1 MTIRKKTENEVSRR
15 SILALG
21 AAATVSA
28 IMPATARAG
37 NAPARMA
44 QASLP
49 KFQVTPNQIIGARA
63 GLRPFRPSGFVV
75 RSEPFGDKTLVH
87 NYGHGGC
94 GITLSWGTADMAA
107 KLALATPHRQAAVIG
122 CGVIGLTTARLLQD
136 RGFTVTIYAAALPP
150 YTTSDVAAGV
160 FGVTNI
166 VDDAHQSD
174 EAGNRVAEAARF
186 SFRYFQG
193 LPASYGVKP
202 MDLYFLGPRPIDVPW
217 DFAITPDIFAFEK
230 FGPGEHPF
238 PNAYA
243 VFTRT
248 LIAETNTLLPAL
260 MADFREHGGRIE
272 IRGFADRSELQTLPD
287 PLIVNATGIG
297 AKALFGDAE
306 LVPVK
311 GQLTLL
317 KPRADIHYGY
327 VDPVLDLYMFPRSDA
342 LVLGGSH
349 GHDDWS
355 LEPDPE
361 RAAQI
366 LDGHGLIAN
375 GIKG

>member
-1 MTIRKKTENEVSRR
+1 M
-15 SILALG
+15 LALG
-21 AAATVSA
+21 AVAASA
-28 IMPATARAG
+28 ALVRSPRAADG
-37 NAPARMA
+37 P
-44 QASLP
+44 QPTLP
-49 KFQVTPNQIIGARA
+49 KVQVADDRIIGARA

-75 RSEPFGDKTLVH
+75 KSEPFGDKTLVH

-107 KLALATPHRQAAVIG
+107 KLALATPHRHAAIIG

-136 RGFTVTIYAAALPP
+136 RGFDVAIYAAALPP

-160 FGVTNI
+160 FGVTSLVN
-166 VDDAHQSD
+166 DAHQTDDIGKS
-174 EAGNRVAEAARF
+174 VAEAARF
-186 SFRYFQG
+186 SFRYFQDM
-193 LPASYGVKP
+193 PARYGVKP
-202 MDLYFLGPRPIDVPW
+202 MDIYFLGPRPIDIPW
-217 DFAITPDIFAFEK
+217 DFAITPDLFPFEK

-238 PNAYA
+238 PTAYA
-243 VFTRT
+243 VSTKT

-260 MADFREHGGRIE
+260 LADVREHGGTIE
-272 IRGFADRSELQTLPD
+272 MRGFAAPAELQTLPA

-297 AKALFGDAE
+297 AKALFGDDE
-306 LVPVK
+306 LTPVK

-317 KPRADIHYGY
+317 KPQPEIHYGY

-342 LVLGGSH
+342 VVLGGSH

-355 LEPDPE
+355 LESDPG

-366 LDGHGLIAN
+366 LDAHGLMAS
-375 GIKG
+375 GMKG

>member
-1 MTIRKKTENEVSRR
+1 M
-15 SILALG
+15 LALG
-21 AAATVSA
+21 AAAAASA
-28 IMPATARAG
+28 VMPLSLPAED
-37 NAPARMA
+37 APAKA
-44 QASLP
+44 PPAPLP
-49 KFQVTPNQIIGARA
+49 KFQVAPDQIIGARA

-75 RSEPFGDKTLVH
+75 KSEPFGDKTLIH

-94 GITLSWGTADMAA
+94 GVTLSWGTADMAA
-107 KLALATPHRQAAVIG
+107 KLALATPHREAAIIG

-136 RGFTVTIYAAALPP
+136 HGFTVAIYAAALPP
-150 YTTSDVAAGV
+150 YTTSDVAAGA

-166 VDDAHQSD
+166 VDEAHQT
-174 EAGNRVAEAARF
+174 EEIGARIAEAARF
-186 SFRYFQG
+186 SFRYFQS
-193 LPASYGVKP
+193 LPARYGVKP

-217 DFAITPDIFAFEK
+217 DFAITPELLPFEK
-230 FGPGEHPF
+230 FSPDEHPF
-238 PNAYA
+238 PTAYA
-243 VFTRT
+243 AYTKT
-248 LIAETNTLLPAL
+248 LIAETDKLLPAL
-260 MADFREHGGRIE
+260 VDEVRDRGGKIE
-272 IRGFADRSELQTLPD
+272 MRGFADKSELQELAA
-287 PLIVNATGIG
+287 PLIVNASGIG

-317 KPRADIHYGY
+317 KPHPDIHYGY

-349 GHDDWS
+349 GHGDWS

-366 LDGHGLIAN
+366 LEGNGLIAR
-375 GIKG
+375 GMKS